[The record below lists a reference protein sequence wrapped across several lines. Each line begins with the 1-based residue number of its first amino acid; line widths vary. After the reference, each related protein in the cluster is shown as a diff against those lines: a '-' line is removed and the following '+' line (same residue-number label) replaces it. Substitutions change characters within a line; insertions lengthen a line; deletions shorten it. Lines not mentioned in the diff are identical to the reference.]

1 MENNIVL
8 IHAGIAVL
16 FVLYLLVRI
25 LISIFGL
32 NNPEYQGIMRRK
44 FRIPDYVFLVLL
56 FVTGMYPI
64 IALGKIELYH
74 ILKLLFLIFIFW
86 SSRMSKM
93 NFTGASFIGLIL
105 LIASGYT
112 SFTDTPTFPKE
123 RSSFEKDHPEIIG
136 LSVVEKGAV
145 IFNSK
150 CAECHGRDGKKGRFQ
165 AADLTKSSLPFDDKV
180 ETVKDGVPLTVM
192 RSFSMELSE
201 EEITA
206 VVSYVEEV
214 IRSNR

>member
-8 IHAGIAVL
+8 VHAGIAVL

-44 FRIPDYVFLVLL
+44 FRIPDYAFFILL
-56 FVTGMYPI
+56 FATGMYPI
-64 IALGKIELYH
+64 LALGKIELYH
-74 ILKLLFLIFIFW
+74 LLKLFFLAFIFW

-93 NFTGASFIGLIL
+93 NFTGASFIGLVL
-105 LIASGYT
+105 LIASAYT

-123 RSSFEKDHPEIIG
+123 RSSFEKDHPEIVD
-136 LSVVEKGAV
+136 LSVIEKGEV
-145 IFNSK
+145 IFNTK

-180 ETVKDGVPLTVM
+180 ETVNEGVPLTVM
-192 RSFSMELSE
+192 RSFSVELSE
-201 EEITA
+201 EEIAA
-206 VVSYVEEV
+206 VVTYIEEA
-214 IRSNR
+214 IRSKK